1 MTGLRGDGLAEWK
14 ECCSV
19 DRDVLNL
26 RLRHWFLFSVVIQT
40 GMSGVIKTFS
50 FVYY

>member
-1 MTGLRGDGLAEWK
+1 M
-14 ECCSV
+14 

-40 GMSGVIKTFS
+40 GLSGVIQMFS
-50 FVYY
+50 FVY